1 MAKIH
6 DDFERQLR
14 LHCNLEYDK
23 KTGDEMV
30 CSNLSAVIIAFDE
43 WLKTCAGN
51 PVEQSTEQQCNI
63 ADVNCCAFVD
73 EIAKHTEYIRGRNYK
88 NEYRKLMIPV
98 IEYNEL
104 KQLASDYDKRHC
116 S

>member
-43 WLKTCAGN
+43 WIKTCDGN
-51 PVEQSTEQQCNI
+51 NDATKSEQQCNI
-63 ADVNCCAFVD
+63 ADVSSLVCSC
-73 EIAKHTEYIRGRNYK
+73 I
-88 NEYRKLMIPV
+88 KLRQTPLINGKFICSICNKP
-98 IEYNEL
+98 IEQTCY
-104 KQLASDYDKRHC
+104 
-116 S
+116 